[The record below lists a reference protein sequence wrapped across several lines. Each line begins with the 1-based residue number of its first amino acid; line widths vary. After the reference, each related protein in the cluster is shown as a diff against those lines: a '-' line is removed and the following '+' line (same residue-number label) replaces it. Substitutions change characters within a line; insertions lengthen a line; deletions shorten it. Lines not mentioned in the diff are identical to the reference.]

1 MCFLLFSYGAGNHN
15 PLITCKKSQAGDEEC
30 SAQSLIEQ
38 SASLSLELLSSPCKK
53 PQQPTF
59 IHRDAYLMVL
69 HSTGPSLRRYPVG
82 KKKKIKAINTEL
94 GCLTFPKDSTDMLI
108 THTAWN
114 LSAEDL
120 TRCQR
125 SSFTNEGREQCGVC
139 VMGGHGG
146 TAASQL
152 QADPRPSL
160 ADVALRGYQ
169 L

>member
-1 MCFLLFSYGAGNHN
+1 MG
-15 PLITCKKSQAGDEEC
+15 
-30 SAQSLIEQ
+30 
-38 SASLSLELLSSPCKK
+38 
-53 PQQPTF
+53 
-59 IHRDAYLMVL
+59 
-69 HSTGPSLRRYPVG
+69 RYPLE
-82 KKKKIKAINTEL
+82 KKIIIIKAINTEL

-108 THTAWN
+108 AHTASN

-125 SSFTNEGREQCGVC
+125 SSFTNEGKEQCGVC
-139 VMGGHGG
+139 VYVMGGHGR